1 MRIKNDL
8 PLENFNITNRN
19 VMSNK
24 NIFCIEYY
32 LAFFEVNYLFKCERL
47 FNAIKDNLQK
57 NKFKMSRQRKIEIF
71 GVWFYW
77 LSLSNINS
85 FVIFNNSLSDEDKI
99 DINNYSFSYLHKF
112 AKEILYE
119 VDNLNCCY
127 NFKMNLIERD
137 DDQHL
142 SLRIQ
147 PNILVCLKII

>member
-57 NKFKMSRQRKIEIF
+57 NKFKMNRQRKIEIF
-71 GVWFYW
+71 GVV
-77 LSLSNINS
+77 LGIDLRGS
-85 FVIFNNSLSDEDKI
+85 VKKI
-99 DINNYSFSYLHKF
+99 DPSESVSIFGS
-112 AKEILYE
+112 
-119 VDNLNCCY
+119 
-127 NFKMNLIERD
+127 
-137 DDQHL
+137 
-142 SLRIQ
+142 
-147 PNILVCLKII
+147 